1 MRKFI
6 LAFAAL
12 VTLTV
17 FAACT
22 KVTPGAG
29 EEAVLVYQPWFFGH
43 GGVDETP
50 VQTGLTWC
58 APTTGYI
65 IFKIIPVQYNE
76 SFKDIISLDNTPISL
91 TAHALIQI
99 IPGKTPYLYEHFG
112 EEWYQNI
119 IQKDFCNE
127 VRNEISKYPMIQ
139 LTSKRSIYDNIS
151 KHIEQILNKKIAQE
165 KIPIRLQK
173 VIIDKAKPNQEVME
187 EYNHT
192 ASAIQ
197 KLQTEEANARM
208 QEVRKISEAK
218 RAEADDAYRVRMG
231 LNPDQFI
238 RLRSLEIE
246 RDKVD
251 MVRDKK
257 NVNITML
264 MGNGAQPYFK
274 VNP

>member
-1 MRKFI
+1 
-6 LAFAAL
+6 
-12 VTLTV
+12 
-17 FAACT
+17 
-22 KVTPGAG
+22 
-29 EEAVLVYQPWFFGH
+29 
-43 GGVDETP
+43 
-50 VQTGLTWC
+50 
-58 APTTGYI
+58 
-65 IFKIIPVQYNE
+65 
-76 SFKDIISLDNTPISL
+76 
-91 TAHALIQI
+91 
-99 IPGKTPYLYEHFG
+99 
-112 EEWYQNI
+112 
-119 IQKDFCNE
+119 
-127 VRNEISKYPMIQ
+127 
-139 LTSKRSIYDNIS
+139 
-151 KHIEQILNKKIAQE
+151 
-165 KIPIRLQK
+165 
-173 VIIDKAKPNQEVME
+173 ME

-231 LNPDQFI
+231 LTPDQFI